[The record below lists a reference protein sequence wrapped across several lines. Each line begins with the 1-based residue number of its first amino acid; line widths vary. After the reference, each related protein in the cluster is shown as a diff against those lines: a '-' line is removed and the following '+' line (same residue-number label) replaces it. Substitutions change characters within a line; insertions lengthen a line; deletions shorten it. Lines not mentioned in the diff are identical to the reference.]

1 MQVSDTENTRSI
13 EFSPDQLAMWVG
25 SQCMANLED
34 WGSAAELPAFST
46 MPLILSLT
54 FTIT

>member
-13 EFSPDQLAMWVG
+13 EFSPDRLTMWVG
-25 SQCMANLED
+25 SQCMASLED
-34 WGSAAELPAFST
+34 WGSAAELPTFST
-46 MPLILSLT
+46 MSLILT

>member
-46 MPLILSLT
+46 MSLILSLT
-54 FTIT
+54 FTII